1 MQVSVYLSEDLI
13 ERIDE
18 LAGRLDRSRSRT
30 IQELLE
36 MGLRQQDRSPFDLT
50 SLAGRWKDD
59 RPAEVLVRE
68 VMEGR
73 EYNRRSEGS
82 AG

>member
-36 MGLRQQDRSPFDLT
+36 MGLRQQDRSPTDVT
-50 SLAGRWKDD
+50 ALAGRWKDD
-59 RPAEVLVRE
+59 RPAEALVRE
-68 VMEGR
+68 VMESR
-73 EYNRRSEGS
+73 AYNRRSERP